1 MSHPTLRLLA
11 VAALMTAAAGNAMSQ
26 TTLKFN
32 NDKKLKIVQFTDV
45 HWKPGNP
52 ESAAAARCM
61 NAVLD
66 AERPDL
72 VVYTGDIAFDKPAFE
87 ALDSAFAPVIK
98 RGLPF
103 AYTFGNH
110 DDEQDRSRQE
120 ILDYVMRKPGSLTTT
135 AKGVSGKA
143 NFCLAVKSADGR
155 RDAAVVYVIDSNSYS
170 PIKEI
175 KGYDWVKPDQIDWY
189 RRQSE
194 AFTKANGGKPLPSVV
209 FQHIPVPEYNYAA
222 RDEESRLIGKRFEEA
237 CAPRLNSG
245 EFAAMR
251 CGGDVMAIFAG
262 HDHINNYA
270 TLYKGILLAYGQ
282 YTGGRTVYCPQRNGA
297 RVIEL
302 SEDSRTFRTWLRMA
316 DGQVCDMTTCPDDFT
331 KE

>member
-1 MSHPTLRLLA
+1 MKRQLMKALVLLA
-11 VAALMTAAAGNAMSQ
+11 LIMVGEGSAMAQ
-26 TTLKFN
+26 TLKFN
-32 NDKKLKIVQFTDV
+32 NRKTLKIVQFTDV

-52 ESAAAARCM
+52 ESLAAARCM

-66 AERPDL
+66 AEHPDL
-72 VVYTGDIAFDKPAFE
+72 VVYTGDIAFDKPTFE

-98 RGLPF
+98 RGIPF

-110 DDEQDRSRQE
+110 DDEDGTTRKE
-120 ILDYVMRKPGSLTTT
+120 IFDYVRKKPLCLTTT
-135 AKGVSGKA
+135 ADGVSGMA
-143 NFCLAVKSADGR
+143 NFCLPIKSADGKK
-155 RDAAVVYVIDSNSYS
+155 DAAVIYVFDSNSYS

-189 RRQSE
+189 RRLS
-194 AFTKANGGKPLPSVV
+194 AAYTNANGGTPLPSIV
-209 FQHIPVPEYNYAA
+209 FQHIPVPEFNDAA
-222 RDEESRLIGKRFEEA
+222 RDEEARLIGKRFEGA
-237 CAPRLNSG
+237 CAPKLNTG

-251 CGGDVMAIFAG
+251 INGDVMAMFVG
-262 HDHINNYA
+262 HDHINNYSV
-270 TLYKGILLAYGQ
+270 LYKGILLSYGQ

-302 SEDSRTFRTWLRMA
+302 TEGSRTFKTWLRMA
-316 DGQVCDMTTCPDDFT
+316 DGEVLDRLTCPDDFT